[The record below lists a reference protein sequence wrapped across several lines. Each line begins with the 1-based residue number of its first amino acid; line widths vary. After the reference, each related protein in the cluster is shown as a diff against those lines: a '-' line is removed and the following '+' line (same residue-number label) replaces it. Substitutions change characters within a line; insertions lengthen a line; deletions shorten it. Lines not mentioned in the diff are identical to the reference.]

1 MTYYAITAQV
11 ITHNGDYSGSRQVPL
26 FYLHPDVQG
35 IVSTE
40 QAETIAK
47 SIINPLGLIAD
58 SDIKIYSAQIYQD

>member
-1 MTYYAITAQV
+1 MYYAITAQV
-11 ITHNGDYSGSRQVPL
+11 ITHDGSYSGSRQVPL

-35 IVSTE
+35 IVSTQ

-58 SDIKIYSAQIYQD
+58 EDIRVYSAKVYED